1 MPIASEAFHL
11 PQRREL
17 SELFKGLKNDCACKR
32 NAKKCLF
39 YGPKKADKCLVVL
52 IMMGL
57 QPKYGHHPK
66 FTREKKKIRSSRRR
80 VVARVDEII
89 KPYDSSRHFHYNFQD
104 GQQRRSA
111 QYKGIFWVQIIKL
124 LLSERALNTE
134 LSDSWYWHFV
144 WLVVVHELWYMWF
157 AF

>member
-1 MPIASEAFHL
+1 MVWTSLSQNMTSYCAMTILPIAPEAFY

-52 IMMGL
+52 IMMGF

-66 FTREKKKIRSSRRR
+66 FTREKK
-80 VVARVDEII
+80 
-89 KPYDSSRHFHYNFQD
+89 
-104 GQQRRSA
+104 
-111 QYKGIFWVQIIKL
+111 
-124 LLSERALNTE
+124 
-134 LSDSWYWHFV
+134 
-144 WLVVVHELWYMWF
+144 F
-157 AF
+157 APLDAVS